1 MIGRATAAILRT
13 KPLVIVVEVCKCGGC
28 GRFSS
33 ALNRVTSR
41 TLPDGTSE
49 TYTPDAATGGQ

>member
-1 MIGRATAAILRT
+1 MADAGG
-13 KPLVIVVEVCKCGGC
+13 LVT
-28 GRFSS
+28 RWTYD